1 MQRHADRAFTLIELL
16 VVISIIAVL
25 AALLLPALR
34 TVKGQAQQ
42 MRCASS
48 QRQLGAGIIAYAG
61 DWDGML
67 PRLKT
72 AREDPSKHKVWF
84 CAIAEYV
91 GHDSDDQDQ
100 IFAERSGS
108 VIWGCQRWRP
118 ETPIS
123 AYPGYG
129 MVWYPDA
136 PASYVSNF
144 FWLDPSG
151 GYNGT
156 GVDIALGRISAKSR
170 RIVLGDSTN
179 WHLFL
184 GSYAADYSGAW
195 DPYRHEGRAVYAFFD
210 GHVQAIAGSAYAWRG
225 CANPASTSWKP

>member
-1 MQRHADRAFTLIELL
+1 MRRAFTLIELL

-34 TVKGQAQQ
+34 TVRSQAQQ
-42 MRCASS
+42 TRCQSS
-48 QRQLGAGIIAYAG
+48 ERQLAAGIIAYSG
-61 DWDGML
+61 DNDGML

-72 AREDPSKHKVWF
+72 PRADPTKHLSWF

-91 GHDSDDQDQ
+91 GHDSDDQGT
-100 IFAERSGS
+100 ILNERSGS
-108 VIWGCQRWRP
+108 VIWGCPRWQP
-118 ETPIS
+118 TTLSS

-136 PASYVSNF
+136 PNSYITNF

-151 GYNGT
+151 GYNGY
-156 GVDIALGRISAKSR
+156 GVDIPIGRISLKPK
-170 RIVLGDSTN
+170 RILLGDSAN

-184 GSYAADYSGAW
+184 GGYAADYNSAW
-195 DPYRHEGRAVYAFFD
+195 DPWRHDGRAVYAFFD
-210 GHVQAIAGSAYAWRG
+210 GHVQSIAGNAYAWRG
-225 CANPASTSWKP
+225 CANPAASSWNP